1 MSNDTRNEIKSY
13 IALSGW
19 KIVDIVEKLKD
30 YGIETTP
37 QALSNKF
44 SRDTLRYS
52 EAKAIAEIIGF
63 ELKWETKK
71 QG

>member
-1 MSNDTRNEIKSY
+1 MSNETKNEIKSY

-19 KIVDIVEKLKD
+19 KLVDVIEALKG

-37 QALSNKF
+37 QALSNKL

-52 EAKAIAEIIGF
+52 EAKAIADIIGY
-63 ELKWETKK
+63 ELNWTKK
-71 QG
+71 

>member
-1 MSNDTRNEIKSY
+1 MSNETRNEIKSY

-19 KIVDIVEKLKD
+19 KLVDIVEKLKD

-37 QALSNKF
+37 QALSNKL

-52 EAKAIAEIIGF
+52 EAKVIANIIGF
-63 ELKWETKK
+63 EIKWDKK
-71 QG
+71 

>member
-1 MSNDTRNEIKSY
+1 MSNETRNEIKSY

-37 QALSNKF
+37 QGLSNKL
-44 SRDTLRYS
+44 SRDTIRYS
-52 EAKAIAEIIGF
+52 EVKAIAEIIGY
-63 ELKWETKK
+63 ELQWTKNK
-71 QG
+71 RV

>member
-1 MSNDTRNEIKSY
+1 MSNETRNEIKSY

-19 KIVDIVEKLKD
+19 KLVDVIEALKG

-37 QALSNKF
+37 QALSNKL

-52 EAKAIAEIIGF
+52 EAKAIADIIGY
-63 ELKWETKK
+63 ELNWTKK
-71 QG
+71 

>member
-1 MSNDTRNEIKSY
+1 MSNETRNEIKSY

-37 QALSNKF
+37 QGLSNKL
-44 SRDTLRYS
+44 SRDTIRYS
-52 EAKAIAEIIGF
+52 EVKAIAEIIGYDIT
-63 ELKWETKK
+63 WIKK
-71 QG
+71 